1 MLRYNNYIATPS
13 RVDLANCVFLRSD
26 ATPTGLVSTM
36 LVRLTRI
43 EDVPLLPALERSAA
57 QAFRQLPHLAW
68 LADSDVMD
76 ETQHLAFVSEGC
88 SWVAA
93 DDQGQA
99 LGFLCASVAD
109 DALHIHELSVRQ
121 EAQGQGLGRCLLD
134 QARDAA
140 RLKGLA
146 WLTLTTFDDVPWN
159 APFYQRYGFER
170 LAARQLDQR
179 LQAIICGELTH
190 GLTDRC
196 AMRLGITY
204 DL

>member
-1 MLRYNNYIATPS
+1 
-13 RVDLANCVFLRSD
+13 
-26 ATPTGLVSTM
+26 M
-36 LVRLTRI
+36 LVRPTRI
-43 EDVPLLPALERSAA
+43 EDVPLLLALERSAA

-68 LADSDVMD
+68 LADSDVM
-76 ETQHLAFVSEGC
+76 EQAEHLAFVSEGC
-88 SWVAA
+88 SWVAV
-93 DDQGQA
+93 DDQDQA

-121 EAQGQGLGRCLLD
+121 EAQGQGLGRRLLD

-146 WLTLTTFDDVPWN
+146 WLTLTTFDGVPWN

-179 LQAIICGELTH
+179 LQAIICGELAH
-190 GLTDRC
+190 GLSDRC
-196 AMRLGITY
+196 AMRLGIPCRPR
-204 DL
+204 

>member
-1 MLRYNNYIATPS
+1 MPVR
-13 RVDLANCVFLRSD
+13 
-26 ATPTGLVSTM
+26 PT
-36 LVRLTRI
+36 LTD
-43 EDVPLLPALERSAA
+43 DVPALPALERSAA

-76 ETQHLAFVSEGC
+76 QAEHLAFVSEGC
-88 SWVAA
+88 SWVAV
-93 DDQGQA
+93 DDQDQA

-121 EAQGQGLGRCLLD
+121 EAQGRGLGRRLLD

-159 APFYQRYGFER
+159 APFYARYGFEPIP
-170 LAARQLDQR
+170 AARLDARLRAILASELAHGLDQ
-179 LQAIICGELTH
+179 
-190 GLTDRC
+190 RC
-196 AMRLGITY
+196 AMRLPI
-204 DL
+204 DA

>member
-13 RVDLANCVFLRSD
+13 HIDLANSTSLRND
-26 ATPTGLVSTM
+26 APPTGLVPTM
-36 LVRLTRI
+36 LVRPTRI

-76 ETQHLAFVSEGC
+76 QAEHLAFVSEGC
-88 SWVAA
+88 SWVAV
-93 DDQGQA
+93 DDQDQA

-121 EAQGQGLGRCLLD
+121 EAQGQGLGRRLLD

-159 APFYQRYGFER
+159 APFYTRYGFEPIP
-170 LAARQLDQR
+170 AARMDAR
-179 LQAIICGELTH
+179 LRAIITSELTH
-190 GLTDRC
+190 GLDQRC
-196 AMRLGITY
+196 AMRLPIGA
-204 DL
+204 